1 MIGRLGQLEKRELV
15 MLCFGAIFV
24 LIALLYIGVYEPY
37 QNALTN
43 ADKAISAKRRQIVEV
58 QKLQAEYFDLQKMT
72 KDIEGQLAKRSGL
85 SALALLE
92 NIASTV
98 GSRENLSYIRPQPA
112 QTQGEIYIE
121 NLDIKLEKLTLQQ
134 VLQLL
139 WNIDTAKTPM
149 QIKNMR
155 LKQRF
160 DNQAL
165 TDATL
170 TVSVFRKNR

>member
-1 MIGRLGQLEKRELV
+1 MIRRLGQLEKRELV
-15 MLCFGAIFV
+15 MLGCGALFV
-24 LIALLYIGVYEPY
+24 VIALLYVGVYEPY
-37 QNALTN
+37 QKALADTQRTINA
-43 ADKAISAKRRQIVEV
+43 KQRQIVEV
-58 QKLQAEYFDLQKMT
+58 KQLQAEYNNLQQHT
-72 KDIEGQLAKRSGL
+72 RSIESRLPKRSGL

-92 NIASTV
+92 NIASSV

-112 QTQGEIYIE
+112 QEQGAIYIE

-139 WNIDTAKTPM
+139 WNIDSAKTPM
-149 QIKNMR
+149 QIRNLR

-170 TVSVFRKNR
+170 TVSVFRENR

>member
-1 MIGRLGQLEKRELV
+1 MIERLRQLEKRELM
-15 MLCFGAIFV
+15 MLSFGALFLV
-24 LIALLYIGVYEPY
+24 VVLLYIGLYEPY
-37 QNALTN
+37 QMALTN
-43 ADKAISAKRRQIVEV
+43 ADKAIASKRRQIIEV
-58 QKLQAEYFDLQKMT
+58 QQLQADYQQLQQQTQK
-72 KDIEGQLAKRSGL
+72 IESQLTARSSL

-92 NIASTV
+92 NMASSV

-112 QTQGEIYIE
+112 QTQGDIYIE

-139 WNIDTAKTPM
+139 WSIAEAKTPM
-149 QIKNMR
+149 QIKNVR
-155 LKQRF
+155 LKKRF
-160 DNQAL
+160 DDKSL